1 MSKYLIAILLS
12 AWSISLRA
20 QVAEKLQQLGM
31 ENIQTVTEV
40 NGNTTIA
47 FEDNVYRGTYR
58 GIGKAIE
65 AAMEGMYGG
74 NLQMVVLEHSI
85 PQLCITLSDKVITE
99 YKEKQITIGEVYRQ
113 MGISYDTDEAM
124 EVLKKTHRTLN
135 SSAGKVDIV
144 VYPEVKLENS
154 SFDRLYTYYVNLAPA
169 VEMALW
175 KGAELTAQ
183 VVFPVAT
190 NLKGQYKKI
199 RPGVIALSQEFCF
212 GKGFLGRVT
221 AGNFTNNRMGAQAEM
236 KYRTANG
243 RLELEA
249 MAGATVQSV
258 LTDDEGWYISRKLR
272 MNAALDG
279 VSVTAGEATATTDEN
294 GQYSLTVKDKKTYT
308 VSFAKEGYR
317 TVSDASV
324 EIANNA
330 TNRSLVTL
338 NVTMSKEGVAVAVD
352 PESDK
357 VITEKGEGETEDAQ
371 TVLTIPAGA
380 VSTATDVTL
389 TPYLEAV
396 ATDVTPG
403 SKEEAIPM
411 TNIAIS
417 SSQDAA
423 LNQDVT
429 LSVANAS
436 SSDYYF
442 DEVEVYEKTN
452 ARAIGDWKKYA
463 DAAFDKATNSYI
475 AAIKKGSSLN
485 KDYSIRVKSEKNVSE
500 TKNDEILKEDS
511 YSNAGNMSATT
522 YDIPY
527 TAKLGWEISASGL
540 DEGALSLVKA
550 AIAAQEGGSEG
561 VYTVNKTFTAH
572 VSGDYILYFSCK
584 AKYVEK
590 EYTFSI
596 AGKKVTVK
604 VKHYL
609 GVEFVYTN
617 QSSSM
622 HGGGSIG

>member
-1 MSKYLIAILLS
+1 MRTSKFFKTGLLLFVASLGLISCGDDDKEPEIVVDPVS
-12 AWSISLRA
+12 
-20 QVAEKLQQLGM
+20 
-31 ENIQTVTEV
+31 ENVE
-40 NGNTTIA
+40 
-47 FEDNVYRGTYR
+47 YY
-58 GIGKAIE
+58 IE
-65 AAMEGMYGG
+65 
-74 NLQMVVLEHSI
+74 
-85 PQLCITLSDKVITE
+85 
-99 YKEKQITIGEVYRQ
+99 
-113 MGISYDTDEAM
+113 
-124 EVLKKTHRTLN
+124 
-135 SSAGKVDIV
+135 GKV
-144 VYPEVKLENS
+144 
-154 SFDRLYTYYVNLAPA
+154 
-169 VEMALW
+169 
-175 KGAELTAQ
+175 
-183 VVFPVAT
+183 VA
-190 NLKGQYKKI
+190 
-199 RPGVIALSQEFCF
+199 
-212 GKGFLGRVT
+212 
-221 AGNFTNNRMGAQAEM
+221 
-236 KYRTANG
+236 
-243 RLELEA
+243 
-249 MAGATVQSV
+249 
-258 LTDDEGWYISRKLR
+258 D
-272 MNAALDG
+272 NAALDG

-308 VSFAKEGYR
+308 VSFA
-317 TVSDASV
+317 
-324 EIANNA
+324 
-330 TNRSLVTL
+330 
-338 NVTMSKEGVAVAVD
+338 KEGVAVAVD

>member
-1 MSKYLIAILLS
+1 MRTSKFFKTGLLLFVASLGLISCGDDDKEPEIVVDPVS
-12 AWSISLRA
+12 
-20 QVAEKLQQLGM
+20 
-31 ENIQTVTEV
+31 ENVE
-40 NGNTTIA
+40 
-47 FEDNVYRGTYR
+47 YY
-58 GIGKAIE
+58 IE
-65 AAMEGMYGG
+65 
-74 NLQMVVLEHSI
+74 
-85 PQLCITLSDKVITE
+85 
-99 YKEKQITIGEVYRQ
+99 
-113 MGISYDTDEAM
+113 
-124 EVLKKTHRTLN
+124 
-135 SSAGKVDIV
+135 GKV
-144 VYPEVKLENS
+144 
-154 SFDRLYTYYVNLAPA
+154 
-169 VEMALW
+169 
-175 KGAELTAQ
+175 
-183 VVFPVAT
+183 VA
-190 NLKGQYKKI
+190 
-199 RPGVIALSQEFCF
+199 
-212 GKGFLGRVT
+212 
-221 AGNFTNNRMGAQAEM
+221 
-236 KYRTANG
+236 
-243 RLELEA
+243 
-249 MAGATVQSV
+249 
-258 LTDDEGWYISRKLR
+258 D
-272 MNAALDG
+272 NAALDG

-308 VSFAKEGYR
+308 VSFAKKGYR

-324 EIANNA
+324 EIAKNA
-330 TNRSLVTL
+330 TNKSLIAL
-338 NVTMSKEGVAVAVD
+338 NVTMSKEGVPVTVN
-352 PESDK
+352 PEEEA
-357 VITEKGEGETEDAQ
+357 VITDKGEGEIKGATSALIV
-371 TVLTIPAGA
+371 TAGA
-380 VSTATDVTL
+380 VSATTDIAL
-389 TPYLEAV
+389 TPYWEVSAINETPGVKKEAV
-396 ATDVTPG
+396 A
-403 SKEEAIPM
+403 IL
-411 TNIAIS
+411 NIAIT
-417 SSQDAA
+417 SSQDVA
-423 LNQDVT
+423 LNENVD
-429 LSVANAS
+429 LFVANTDLSGA
-436 SSDYYF
+436 YYF

>member
-1 MSKYLIAILLS
+1 MRTSKFFKTGLLLFVASLGLISCGDDDKEPEIVVDPVS
-12 AWSISLRA
+12 
-20 QVAEKLQQLGM
+20 
-31 ENIQTVTEV
+31 ENVE
-40 NGNTTIA
+40 
-47 FEDNVYRGTYR
+47 YY
-58 GIGKAIE
+58 IE
-65 AAMEGMYGG
+65 
-74 NLQMVVLEHSI
+74 
-85 PQLCITLSDKVITE
+85 
-99 YKEKQITIGEVYRQ
+99 
-113 MGISYDTDEAM
+113 
-124 EVLKKTHRTLN
+124 
-135 SSAGKVDIV
+135 GKV
-144 VYPEVKLENS
+144 
-154 SFDRLYTYYVNLAPA
+154 
-169 VEMALW
+169 
-175 KGAELTAQ
+175 
-183 VVFPVAT
+183 VA
-190 NLKGQYKKI
+190 
-199 RPGVIALSQEFCF
+199 
-212 GKGFLGRVT
+212 
-221 AGNFTNNRMGAQAEM
+221 
-236 KYRTANG
+236 
-243 RLELEA
+243 
-249 MAGATVQSV
+249 
-258 LTDDEGWYISRKLR
+258 D
-272 MNAALDG
+272 NAALDG

-308 VSFAKEGYR
+308 VSFAKKGYR
-317 TVSDASV
+317 TVSDVSV
-324 EIANNA
+324 EIAKNA
-330 TNRSLVTL
+330 TNKSLIAL
-338 NVTMSKEGVAVAVD
+338 NVTMSKEGVPVTVN
-352 PESDK
+352 PEEEA
-357 VITEKGEGETEDAQ
+357 VITDKGEGEIKGATSALI
-371 TVLTIPAGA
+371 VPAGA
-380 VSTATDVTL
+380 VSATTDIAL
-389 TPYLEAV
+389 TPYWEVSAINETPGVKKEAV
-396 ATDVTPG
+396 A
-403 SKEEAIPM
+403 IL
-411 TNIAIS
+411 NIAIT
-417 SSQDAA
+417 SSQDVA
-423 LNQDVT
+423 LNENVD
-429 LSVANAS
+429 LFVANTDLSGA
-436 SSDYYF
+436 YYF

-572 VSGDYILYFSCK
+572 LSGDYILYFSCK

>member
-1 MSKYLIAILLS
+1 MRTSKFFKTGLLLFVASLGLISCGDDDKEPEIVVDPVS
-12 AWSISLRA
+12 
-20 QVAEKLQQLGM
+20 
-31 ENIQTVTEV
+31 ENVE
-40 NGNTTIA
+40 
-47 FEDNVYRGTYR
+47 YY
-58 GIGKAIE
+58 IE
-65 AAMEGMYGG
+65 
-74 NLQMVVLEHSI
+74 
-85 PQLCITLSDKVITE
+85 
-99 YKEKQITIGEVYRQ
+99 
-113 MGISYDTDEAM
+113 
-124 EVLKKTHRTLN
+124 
-135 SSAGKVDIV
+135 GKV
-144 VYPEVKLENS
+144 
-154 SFDRLYTYYVNLAPA
+154 
-169 VEMALW
+169 
-175 KGAELTAQ
+175 
-183 VVFPVAT
+183 VA
-190 NLKGQYKKI
+190 
-199 RPGVIALSQEFCF
+199 
-212 GKGFLGRVT
+212 
-221 AGNFTNNRMGAQAEM
+221 
-236 KYRTANG
+236 
-243 RLELEA
+243 
-249 MAGATVQSV
+249 
-258 LTDDEGWYISRKLR
+258 D
-272 MNAALDG
+272 NAALDG

-308 VSFAKEGYR
+308 VSFAKKGYR

-324 EIANNA
+324 EIAKNA
-330 TNRSLVTL
+330 TNKSLIAL
-338 NVTMSKEGVAVAVD
+338 NVTMSKEGVPVTVN
-352 PESDK
+352 PEEEA
-357 VITEKGEGETEDAQ
+357 VITDKGEGEIKGATSALI
-371 TVLTIPAGA
+371 VPAGA
-380 VSTATDVTL
+380 VSATTDIAL
-389 TPYLEAV
+389 TPYWEVSAINETPGVKKEAV
-396 ATDVTPG
+396 A
-403 SKEEAIPM
+403 IL
-411 TNIAIS
+411 NIAITS
-417 SSQDAA
+417 S
-423 LNQDVT
+423 QDVT
-429 LSVANAS
+429 LNENVDLFVANTDLSGA
-436 SSDYYF
+436 YYF

-550 AIAAQEGGSEG
+550 AIAVQEGGSEG

>member
-1 MSKYLIAILLS
+1 MRTSKFFKTGLLLFVASLGLISCGDDDKEPEIVVDPVS
-12 AWSISLRA
+12 
-20 QVAEKLQQLGM
+20 
-31 ENIQTVTEV
+31 ENVE
-40 NGNTTIA
+40 
-47 FEDNVYRGTYR
+47 YY
-58 GIGKAIE
+58 IE
-65 AAMEGMYGG
+65 
-74 NLQMVVLEHSI
+74 
-85 PQLCITLSDKVITE
+85 
-99 YKEKQITIGEVYRQ
+99 
-113 MGISYDTDEAM
+113 
-124 EVLKKTHRTLN
+124 
-135 SSAGKVDIV
+135 GKV
-144 VYPEVKLENS
+144 
-154 SFDRLYTYYVNLAPA
+154 
-169 VEMALW
+169 
-175 KGAELTAQ
+175 
-183 VVFPVAT
+183 VA
-190 NLKGQYKKI
+190 
-199 RPGVIALSQEFCF
+199 
-212 GKGFLGRVT
+212 
-221 AGNFTNNRMGAQAEM
+221 
-236 KYRTANG
+236 
-243 RLELEA
+243 
-249 MAGATVQSV
+249 
-258 LTDDEGWYISRKLR
+258 D
-272 MNAALDG
+272 NAALDG

-308 VSFAKEGYR
+308 VSFAKKGYR

-324 EIANNA
+324 EIAKNA
-330 TNRSLVTL
+330 INKSLIAL
-338 NVTMSKEGVAVAVD
+338 NVTMSKEGVPVTVN
-352 PESDK
+352 PEEEA
-357 VITEKGEGETEDAQ
+357 VITDKGEGEIKGATSALI
-371 TVLTIPAGA
+371 VPAGA
-380 VSTATDVTL
+380 VSATTDIAL
-389 TPYLEAV
+389 TPYWEVSAINETPGVKKEAV
-396 ATDVTPG
+396 A
-403 SKEEAIPM
+403 IL
-411 TNIAIS
+411 NIAITS
-417 SSQDAA
+417 S
-423 LNQDVT
+423 QDVT
-429 LSVANAS
+429 LNENVDLFVANTDLSGA
-436 SSDYYF
+436 YYF

>member
-1 MSKYLIAILLS
+1 MRTNKFFKTGLLLFVASLGLISCGDDDKEPEIVVDPVS
-12 AWSISLRA
+12 
-20 QVAEKLQQLGM
+20 
-31 ENIQTVTEV
+31 ENVE
-40 NGNTTIA
+40 
-47 FEDNVYRGTYR
+47 YY
-58 GIGKAIE
+58 IE
-65 AAMEGMYGG
+65 
-74 NLQMVVLEHSI
+74 
-85 PQLCITLSDKVITE
+85 
-99 YKEKQITIGEVYRQ
+99 
-113 MGISYDTDEAM
+113 
-124 EVLKKTHRTLN
+124 
-135 SSAGKVDIV
+135 GKV
-144 VYPEVKLENS
+144 
-154 SFDRLYTYYVNLAPA
+154 
-169 VEMALW
+169 
-175 KGAELTAQ
+175 
-183 VVFPVAT
+183 VA
-190 NLKGQYKKI
+190 
-199 RPGVIALSQEFCF
+199 
-212 GKGFLGRVT
+212 
-221 AGNFTNNRMGAQAEM
+221 
-236 KYRTANG
+236 
-243 RLELEA
+243 
-249 MAGATVQSV
+249 
-258 LTDDEGWYISRKLR
+258 D
-272 MNAALDG
+272 NAALDG

-324 EIANNA
+324 EIAKNA
-330 TNRSLVTL
+330 TNKSLIAL
-338 NVTMSKEGVAVAVD
+338 NVTMSKEGVPVTVN
-352 PESDK
+352 PEEEA
-357 VITEKGEGETEDAQ
+357 VITDKGEGEIKGATSALI
-371 TVLTIPAGA
+371 VPAGA
-380 VSTATDVTL
+380 VSATTDIAL
-389 TPYLEAV
+389 TPYWEVSAINETPGVKKEAV
-396 ATDVTPG
+396 A
-403 SKEEAIPM
+403 IL
-411 TNIAIS
+411 NIAIT
-417 SSQDAA
+417 SSQDVA
-423 LNQDVT
+423 LNENVD
-429 LSVANAS
+429 LFVANTDLS
-436 SSDYYF
+436 GTYYF
-442 DEVEVYEKTN
+442 DEVEVYEKAN

-485 KDYSIRVKSEKNVSE
+485 KDYSIRVKSEKNVSAVKE
-500 TKNDEILKEDS
+500 DEILKEGS

>member
-1 MSKYLIAILLS
+1 MRTSKFFKTGLLLFVASLGLISCGDDDKEPEIVVDPVS
-12 AWSISLRA
+12 
-20 QVAEKLQQLGM
+20 
-31 ENIQTVTEV
+31 ENVE
-40 NGNTTIA
+40 
-47 FEDNVYRGTYR
+47 YY
-58 GIGKAIE
+58 IE
-65 AAMEGMYGG
+65 
-74 NLQMVVLEHSI
+74 
-85 PQLCITLSDKVITE
+85 
-99 YKEKQITIGEVYRQ
+99 
-113 MGISYDTDEAM
+113 
-124 EVLKKTHRTLN
+124 
-135 SSAGKVDIV
+135 GKV
-144 VYPEVKLENS
+144 
-154 SFDRLYTYYVNLAPA
+154 
-169 VEMALW
+169 
-175 KGAELTAQ
+175 
-183 VVFPVAT
+183 
-190 NLKGQYKKI
+190 
-199 RPGVIALSQEFCF
+199 
-212 GKGFLGRVT
+212 VT
-221 AGNFTNNRMGAQAEM
+221 
-236 KYRTANG
+236 
-243 RLELEA
+243 
-249 MAGATVQSV
+249 
-258 LTDDEGWYISRKLR
+258 D
-272 MNAALDG
+272 NAALDG

-352 PESDK
+352 TESDK
-357 VITEKGEGETEDAQ
+357 VITEKGEGETEDAL
-371 TVLTIPAGA
+371 TILTIPAGA

-417 SSQDAA
+417 SSQDAS

>member
-1 MSKYLIAILLS
+1 MRTNKFFKTGLLLFVASLGLISCGDDDKEPEIVIDPVS
-12 AWSISLRA
+12 
-20 QVAEKLQQLGM
+20 
-31 ENIQTVTEV
+31 ENVE
-40 NGNTTIA
+40 
-47 FEDNVYRGTYR
+47 YY
-58 GIGKAIE
+58 IE
-65 AAMEGMYGG
+65 
-74 NLQMVVLEHSI
+74 
-85 PQLCITLSDKVITE
+85 
-99 YKEKQITIGEVYRQ
+99 
-113 MGISYDTDEAM
+113 
-124 EVLKKTHRTLN
+124 
-135 SSAGKVDIV
+135 GKV
-144 VYPEVKLENS
+144 
-154 SFDRLYTYYVNLAPA
+154 
-169 VEMALW
+169 
-175 KGAELTAQ
+175 
-183 VVFPVAT
+183 VA
-190 NLKGQYKKI
+190 
-199 RPGVIALSQEFCF
+199 
-212 GKGFLGRVT
+212 
-221 AGNFTNNRMGAQAEM
+221 
-236 KYRTANG
+236 
-243 RLELEA
+243 
-249 MAGATVQSV
+249 
-258 LTDDEGWYISRKLR
+258 D
-272 MNAALDG
+272 NAALEG
-279 VSVTAGEATATTDEN
+279 VSVTVGEATATTDEN

-308 VSFAKEGYR
+308 VSFAKKGYK

-330 TNRSLVTL
+330 TNKSLIAL
-338 NVTMSKEGVAVAVD
+338 NVTMSKEGVAVTVD

-371 TVLTIPAGA
+371 TVLTIPVGA

-475 AAIKKGSSLN
+475 AAIKK
-485 KDYSIRVKSEKNVSE
+485 VKSEKNVSE

-596 AGKKVTVK
+596 AGKKAVAK

-609 GVEFVYTN
+609 GTDFIYTN
-617 QSSSM
+617 QSASM
-622 HGGGSIG
+622 HGGGSME

>member
-1 MSKYLIAILLS
+1 MRTSKFFKTGLLLFVASLGLISCGDDDKEPEIVVDPVS
-12 AWSISLRA
+12 
-20 QVAEKLQQLGM
+20 
-31 ENIQTVTEV
+31 ENVE
-40 NGNTTIA
+40 
-47 FEDNVYRGTYR
+47 YY
-58 GIGKAIE
+58 IE
-65 AAMEGMYGG
+65 
-74 NLQMVVLEHSI
+74 
-85 PQLCITLSDKVITE
+85 
-99 YKEKQITIGEVYRQ
+99 
-113 MGISYDTDEAM
+113 
-124 EVLKKTHRTLN
+124 
-135 SSAGKVDIV
+135 GKV
-144 VYPEVKLENS
+144 
-154 SFDRLYTYYVNLAPA
+154 
-169 VEMALW
+169 
-175 KGAELTAQ
+175 
-183 VVFPVAT
+183 VA
-190 NLKGQYKKI
+190 
-199 RPGVIALSQEFCF
+199 
-212 GKGFLGRVT
+212 
-221 AGNFTNNRMGAQAEM
+221 
-236 KYRTANG
+236 
-243 RLELEA
+243 
-249 MAGATVQSV
+249 
-258 LTDDEGWYISRKLR
+258 D
-272 MNAALDG
+272 NAALDG

-308 VSFAKEGYR
+308 VSFAKKGYR
-317 TVSDASV
+317 TVSDVSV
-324 EIANNA
+324 EIAKNA
-330 TNRSLVTL
+330 TNKSLIAL
-338 NVTMSKEGVAVAVD
+338 NVTMSKEGVPVTVN
-352 PESDK
+352 PEEEA
-357 VITEKGEGETEDAQ
+357 VITDKGEGEIKGATSALI
-371 TVLTIPAGA
+371 VPAGA
-380 VSTATDVTL
+380 VSATTDIAL
-389 TPYLEAV
+389 TPYWEVSAINETPGVKKEAV
-396 ATDVTPG
+396 A
-403 SKEEAIPM
+403 IL
-411 TNIAIS
+411 NIAIT
-417 SSQDAA
+417 SSQDVA
-423 LNQDVT
+423 LNENVD
-429 LSVANAS
+429 LFVANTDLSGA
-436 SSDYYF
+436 YYF

>member
-1 MSKYLIAILLS
+1 MRTSKFFKTGLLLFVASLGLISCGDDDKEPEIVVDPVS
-12 AWSISLRA
+12 
-20 QVAEKLQQLGM
+20 
-31 ENIQTVTEV
+31 ENVE
-40 NGNTTIA
+40 
-47 FEDNVYRGTYR
+47 YY
-58 GIGKAIE
+58 IE
-65 AAMEGMYGG
+65 
-74 NLQMVVLEHSI
+74 
-85 PQLCITLSDKVITE
+85 
-99 YKEKQITIGEVYRQ
+99 
-113 MGISYDTDEAM
+113 
-124 EVLKKTHRTLN
+124 
-135 SSAGKVDIV
+135 GKV
-144 VYPEVKLENS
+144 
-154 SFDRLYTYYVNLAPA
+154 
-169 VEMALW
+169 
-175 KGAELTAQ
+175 
-183 VVFPVAT
+183 VA
-190 NLKGQYKKI
+190 
-199 RPGVIALSQEFCF
+199 
-212 GKGFLGRVT
+212 
-221 AGNFTNNRMGAQAEM
+221 
-236 KYRTANG
+236 
-243 RLELEA
+243 
-249 MAGATVQSV
+249 
-258 LTDDEGWYISRKLR
+258 D
-272 MNAALDG
+272 NAALDG

-308 VSFAKEGYR
+308 VSFAKKGYR

-324 EIANNA
+324 EIAKNA
-330 TNRSLVTL
+330 TNKSLIAL
-338 NVTMSKEGVAVAVD
+338 NVTMSKEGVPVTVN
-352 PESDK
+352 PEEEA
-357 VITEKGEGETEDAQ
+357 VITDKGEGEIKGATSALI
-371 TVLTIPAGA
+371 VPAGA
-380 VSTATDVTL
+380 VSATTDIAL
-389 TPYLEAV
+389 TPYWEVSAINETPGVKKEAV
-396 ATDVTPG
+396 A
-403 SKEEAIPM
+403 IL
-411 TNIAIS
+411 NIAIT
-417 SSQDAA
+417 SSQDVA
-423 LNQDVT
+423 LNENVD
-429 LSVANAS
+429 LFVANTDLSGA
-436 SSDYYF
+436 YYF

-622 HGGGSIG
+622 HGGGPIG

>member
-1 MSKYLIAILLS
+1 MRTSKFFKTGLLLFVASLGLISCGDDDKEPEIVVDPVS
-12 AWSISLRA
+12 
-20 QVAEKLQQLGM
+20 
-31 ENIQTVTEV
+31 ENVE
-40 NGNTTIA
+40 
-47 FEDNVYRGTYR
+47 YY
-58 GIGKAIE
+58 IE
-65 AAMEGMYGG
+65 
-74 NLQMVVLEHSI
+74 
-85 PQLCITLSDKVITE
+85 
-99 YKEKQITIGEVYRQ
+99 
-113 MGISYDTDEAM
+113 
-124 EVLKKTHRTLN
+124 
-135 SSAGKVDIV
+135 GKV
-144 VYPEVKLENS
+144 
-154 SFDRLYTYYVNLAPA
+154 
-169 VEMALW
+169 
-175 KGAELTAQ
+175 
-183 VVFPVAT
+183 VA
-190 NLKGQYKKI
+190 
-199 RPGVIALSQEFCF
+199 
-212 GKGFLGRVT
+212 
-221 AGNFTNNRMGAQAEM
+221 
-236 KYRTANG
+236 
-243 RLELEA
+243 
-249 MAGATVQSV
+249 
-258 LTDDEGWYISRKLR
+258 D
-272 MNAALDG
+272 NAALDG

-308 VSFAKEGYR
+308 VSFAKEGYK
-317 TVSDASV
+317 TVSDVSV

-330 TNRSLVTL
+330 TNRSMIGL
-338 NVTMSKEGVAVAVD
+338 NVTMNKKGVAVNIN
-352 PESDK
+352 PESTH
-357 VITEKGEGETEDAQ
+357 VITEKGEGYIKDAIV
-371 TVLTIPAGA
+371 TLTIPAGA
-380 VSTATDVTL
+380 VSTATDIALTPFIGAPVINETPGTKKETALMTNVAINSSQEVTL
-389 TPYLEAV
+389 NQEA
-396 ATDVTPG
+396 P
-403 SKEEAIPM
+403 
-411 TNIAIS
+411 
-417 SSQDAA
+417 
-423 LNQDVT
+423 
-429 LSVANAS
+429 LSVANVS

-527 TAKLGWEISASGL
+527 TAKLGWEISTSGL

-609 GVEFVYTN
+609 GMEFVYTN